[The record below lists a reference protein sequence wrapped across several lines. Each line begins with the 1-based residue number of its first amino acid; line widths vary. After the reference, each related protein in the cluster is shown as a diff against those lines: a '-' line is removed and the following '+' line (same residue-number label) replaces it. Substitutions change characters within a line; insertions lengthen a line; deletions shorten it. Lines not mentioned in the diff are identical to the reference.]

1 MRWLR
6 LLERLRVPAM
16 LFPSIALLVLLFGG
30 GLLVGL
36 GQSFG
41 YFPIIGLTNFTP
53 HYYIDVLRD
62 PDFFQSL
69 WITFRIAFLSTL
81 MSSVL
86 AVAVALVLR
95 RSFRGSRLLTLIFQ
109 VPIPIP
115 HLVAAAG
122 IVLLVSQS
130 GLISRTSVAL
140 GLTRVPGDFPIM
152 VFDEPGTAIQLTF
165 LWKEVPF
172 IGIVALAVLQGVGPQ
187 YEEIAQT
194 LGANRWQRFRYVLL
208 PLMLPGL
215 LSTSIIVF
223 AFVFSSYEIPL
234 LLGVRHPSTLPV
246 LAFRDY
252 QDPDLSLRPQ
262 AMAMSVIL
270 AVIAVALLVL
280 YRRVTRLVVNA

>member
-6 LLERLRVPAM
+6 LLEKIRVPMM
-16 LFPSIALLVLLFGG
+16 LFPAIGVLVILFGG

-41 YFPIIGLTNFTP
+41 YFPVIGLTDFTFE
-53 HYYIDVLRD
+53 YYVDILTDD
-62 PDFFQSL
+62 GFYQSL
-69 WITFRIAFLSTL
+69 WLTFRIAFISTALS
-81 MSSVL
+81 SIL
-86 AVAVALVLR
+86 AVAFAMVLR
-95 RSFRGSRLLTLIFQ
+95 EKFRGSRFMTFLFQ

-130 GLISRTSVAL
+130 GLLSRAFVSL
-140 GLTRVPGDFPIM
+140 GLTQFPRDFPALVYDRSGI
-152 VFDEPGTAIQLTF
+152 AIILTF

-172 IGIVALAVLQGVGPQ
+172 IGIVVLAVLQGVGPQ

-208 PLMLPGL
+208 PLIMPGI

-223 AFVFSSYEIPL
+223 AYVFANYEIPF
-234 LLGVRHPSTLPV
+234 LLGVKYPQTLPV
-246 LAFRDY
+246 MAFENY
-252 QDPDLSLRPQ
+252 KDPDLALRPQ
-262 AMAMSVIL
+262 AMAISVVL
-270 AVIAVALLVL
+270 AVIAILLLVG
-280 YRRVTRLVVNA
+280 YKRLAKYAVNS

>member
-6 LLERLRVPAM
+6 LTERLRVPLM
-16 LFPSIALLVLLFGG
+16 LFPSIVLLTILFGG

-41 YFPIIGLTNFTP
+41 YFPIIGLTDFTP
-53 HYYIDVLRD
+53 NYYLDVLRD
-62 PDFFQSL
+62 PDFFLSL
-69 WITFRIAFLSTL
+69 WITFRIAFLSTFTA
-81 MSSVL
+81 SVL
-86 AVAVALVLR
+86 AVGFALMLR
-95 RSFRGSRLLTLIFQ
+95 RSFRGSRFLTFLFQ

-115 HLVAAAG
+115 HLVAATG

-130 GLISRTSVAL
+130 GLLSRSSVAL
-140 GLTRVPGDFPIM
+140 GLTHVPGDFPVM

-172 IGIVALAVLQGVGPQ
+172 IGIVVLAVLQGVGPQ

-208 PLMLPGL
+208 PLMLPGI

-234 LLGVRHPSTLPV
+234 LLGVRYPSTLPV
-246 LAFRDY
+246 LAFRNY
-252 QDPDLSLRPQ
+252 QDPDLALRPQ

-270 AVIAVALLVL
+270 AVIAIALLVA
-280 YRRVTRLVVNA
+280 YRRLTKYAVNA